1 MITRFFP
8 TKLLAVAG
16 ALTVGIAPAALAQRA
31 TVLADAHEGMVE
43 GAVEEVEETAQ
54 ETTEELVPQA
64 NIAEIVAG
72 VNEFSTLE
80 AALEAAELTDA
91 LAGEGPFTVFA
102 PPNEAFDALPDGVV
116 EALLM
121 PENKDLLTEVLTY
134 HVVSGEVMST
144 DLESGMVETL
154 SGEEI
159 TVDLGDTV
167 MIDDAEVV
175 AVDLPATNGVI
186 HIIDGVLVPATV
198 ATELEARLA
207 AAEEEPMME
216 EEVMV
221 EEEPMMVEE
230 EPMMEEP
237 APAEPVRGLW

>member
-80 AALEAAELTDA
+80 
-91 LAGEGPFTVFA
+91 AGEGPFTVFA